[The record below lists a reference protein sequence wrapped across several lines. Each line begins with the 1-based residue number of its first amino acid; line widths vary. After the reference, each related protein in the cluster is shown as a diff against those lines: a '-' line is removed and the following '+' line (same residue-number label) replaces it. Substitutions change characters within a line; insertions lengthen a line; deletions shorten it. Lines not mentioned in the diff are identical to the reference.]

1 MILAGKPVSVSEAAF
16 KFVPTTLIVPL
27 APPLTSDKLVG
38 LIEVIVGVG
47 AETVKVNVGEV
58 EAPLMVMVAPVAVA
72 AVAGAVT
79 VNVAAVE
86 LLAT

>member
-1 MILAGKPVSVSEAAF
+1 MSVREAAF

-38 LIEVIVGVG
+38 LIEVIAGVG
-47 AETVKVNVGEV
+47 AETVKLNVGEV
-58 EAPLMVMVAPVAVA
+58 EAPLMVIAAPVAVA
-72 AVAGAVT
+72 AFAGAVN
-79 VNVAAVE
+79 VKVAAVE